1 MKYEDFVENYSPEL
15 QLMDALDAIKNFDL
29 DAAEILDRWASQSST
44 EKSVSESPQTDQD
57 QQTSA
62 PDTQS
67 P

>member
-1 MKYEDFVENYSPEL
+1 MKYEEFLENYSAEL

-29 DAAEILDRWASQSST
+29 DAAEILDRWASQSSN

-57 QQTSA
+57 PQTSA
-62 PDTQS
+62 PGTQS